1 MSAPWD
7 LVNLLTLLNWNT
19 LPGWLWLLLW
29 GSSLAVVMYWQR
41 RWLQR
46 DQVGFPDVIML
57 ARADTTVVE
66 CNEACQKILGDWRG
80 RRWIDVLLAEEQ
92 EQAQQKIAQLTPQQ
106 STFTRVGRVSDAAGQ
121 VRWFE
126 WINQGIFDR
135 RGRLQ
140 FIRGVGRDITEK
152 KQLEEN
158 LRLREA
164 QLRTLLDA
172 LPLAVWARDPQGV
185 LILQNATDRAWFGD
199 LLGTSLEEV
208 AQQHPHWPEYTPQ
221 VLADL
226 ERQGFSQ
233 LEGKEVIQGQER
245 YTYRLAVK
253 LQDQSKGLGLLGIVL
268 DITEQKR
275 LEQEVWEQEE
285 RFRAFLNNSHDI
297 LCRIDAQGLLH
308 TLNPPAAEKIL
319 GRAPN
324 QGEAVPLDW
333 VHPEDRQNVA
343 NALEQLKARPG
354 ETLSFI
360 YRAQHADG
368 QWVWLES
375 LCTNLLEDPSV
386 QGIVSS
392 TRDIT
397 QQKQVEL
404 ALRESEARFRE
415 IAEAVPVVF
424 FVYSADLSQSL
435 YKSPQSEKIWGY
447 TAEEFRRKPDLWKDR
462 IHPEDLP
469 RVLQAAARATQEA
482 QQITYRLFHRDGRLR
497 WLRTSCRPILNEQ
510 QEVIRIV
517 GITEDITEQK
527 EAELALQESEARL
540 RAILD
545 GIPFSIFLKDLEG
558 RYLHVNKTYL
568 QQRGCKAEELIGKLD
583 SELFASEE
591 ALEFRDQD
599 QKVLQS
605 PHPVSYERTFFRDG
619 KRLTQW
625 VTKFALQ
632 DQQGSPYA
640 VCGIAVDITPLKQAQ
655 DLLLKEAERE
665 RLLGALLRRIRQ
677 DLDLQSILQT
687 TVAEVREVFQV
698 DRVMIYQL
706 QEGVGGFVAAESVAD
721 PWPSHLGRYVWDE
734 YFQRDPRYRKYQ
746 EGFVQAIANVA
757 TANLDPCYREL
768 LESFQA
774 QANLVIP
781 IRQGEA
787 LWGLLVVQHCQS
799 SRPWQEWEI
808 RLLQELSD
816 QLAIA
821 LQQAQLYEQLQA
833 LNQTLEEKVRQ
844 RTSELQRSL
853 QFEALLK
860 RITDRVRDSL
870 DEAEILNTALREL
883 GENLNADGCDIGL
896 YNADLTLST
905 ISYEYCPRS
914 NSSLNISI
922 SIKGGPYDD
931 VHQQLLAG
939 QPCLFCFYCPE
950 KTVEKRQVVMAC
962 PLPDKGQV
970 LGDLWIFRSAER
982 SFDQQEMQLIQ
993 QVANQ
998 CAIGL
1003 RQARLFRAAQEQV
1016 QALERL
1022 NRLKDDFISTVSHE
1036 LRTPLASMKMAL
1048 HMLQVAPAREKQ
1060 AQYLSIAQRECQRE
1074 IELINDL
1081 LDLQRLEAGAYALNL
1096 QTLTWEALLGD
1107 LLLAIGERARTKG
1120 QTFQANVPLE
1130 SSITTDPLLLGRILR
1145 ELLHN
1150 AVKYTPGQGSIR
1162 LEVRVEANRT
1172 RIQVRNSQEIPAEEL
1187 TRIFDRFYRIPSH
1200 DPWKEGGTGL
1210 GLALVKQMVDQLRGS
1225 IEVSSA
1231 AGWTTFTLHLPPLPQ
1246 F

>member
-1 MSAPWD
+1 MSVPWD
-7 LVNLLTLLNWNT
+7 LVNLITFLDWNT
-19 LPGWLWLLLW
+19 LPEWLWLLLW
-29 GSSLAVVMYWQR
+29 GSSLAAVIYWQR
-41 RWLQR
+41 KWLQR
-46 DQVGFPDVIML
+46 AQVGFSDVIML

-66 CNEACQKILGDWRG
+66 CNQACQELLGNWRG
-80 RRWIDVLLAEEQ
+80 RRWIDALPAEEQ
-92 EQAQQKIAQLTPQQ
+92 EEVRQKIAQLTPQQ
-106 STFTRVGRVSDAAGQ
+106 PTFSRVGRVLDAAGQ
-121 VRWFE
+121 VHWFE

-164 QLRTLLDA
+164 QLRTLLNA

-208 AQQHPHWPEYTPQ
+208 AQDHPDWQ
-221 VLADL
+221 KDL
-226 ERQGFSQ
+226 THALRGEVVKCER
-233 LEGKEVIQGQER
+233 KELIQGEER
-245 YTYRLAVK
+245 YIYSVALPLTE
-253 LQDQSKGLGLLGIVL
+253 QPEGLGVLGIVL
-268 DITEQKR
+268 DITELKR
-275 LEQEVWEQEE
+275 LQQDLAEQQE
-285 RFRAFLNNSHDI
+285 RFRAFINNSHDI
-297 LCRIDAQGLLH
+297 LCRIDAQGLLYI
-308 TLNPPAAEKIL
+308 LNRPVVERIL
-319 GRAPN
+319 GHAPN
-324 QGEAVPLDW
+324 QGEVMPLDW
-333 VHPEDRQNVA
+333 FHPEDRQIVA
-343 NALEQLKARPG
+343 DTLEQFKSRPG
-354 ETLSFI
+354 EAISFV

-368 QWVWLES
+368 RWLWLES
-375 LCTNLLEDPSV
+375 RCTNLLHDPVV
-386 QGIVSS
+386 QGIVGS

-397 QQKQVEL
+397 QQKEIEL

-415 IAEAVPVVF
+415 IAETVPVSF
-424 FVYSADLSQSL
+424 FVYSPELSQFL
-435 YKSPQSEKIWGY
+435 YKSPQSERIWGY
-447 TAEEFRRKPDLWKDR
+447 TPEEFRHKPDLWKDR

-469 RVLQAAARATQEA
+469 RVLQVAAQASQEA
-482 QQITYRLFHRDGRLR
+482 QQVTYRIFHRDGRLR

-527 EAELALQESEARL
+527 EAELALQESEAQL

-558 RYLHVNKTYL
+558 RYLHANRFYL
-568 QQRGCKAEELIGKLD
+568 QQRGCELEELIGKLD
-583 SELFASEE
+583 DELFTPEE
-591 ALEFRDQD
+591 ALEFREQD
-599 QKVLQS
+599 QRALQ
-605 PHPVSYERTFFRDG
+605 PPYPISYERIFFRDG
-619 KRLTQW
+619 KQLSQW
-625 VTKFALQ
+625 VTKFALR
-632 DQQGSPYA
+632 DRQGDPYA

-655 DLLLKEAERE
+655 DLLLQEAERE

-677 DLDLQSILQT
+677 VLDLQALLET
-687 TVAEVREVFQV
+687 TVAEVREFLQV
-698 DRVMIYQL
+698 DRVMIYRL
-706 QEGVGGFVAAESVAD
+706 QENRGGIVAAESVLD

-734 YFQRDPRYRKYQ
+734 YFHMDSCYRKYQ
-746 EGFVQAIANVA
+746 EGFVQAVENVA
-757 TANLDPCYREL
+757 TANLNPCYREL

-781 IRQGEA
+781 IRLGEA
-787 LWGLLVVQHCQS
+787 LWGLLVAQHCQS

-808 RLLQELSD
+808 RLLRELTD

-821 LQQAQLYEQLQA
+821 LQQAQLYEQVKA
-833 LNQTLEEKVRQ
+833 LNQTLEERVQQ
-844 RTSELQRSL
+844 RTADLERAL

-883 GENLNADGCDIGL
+883 GENLNVDGCDIGL

-905 ISYEYCPRS
+905 ISYEYCPRCDS
-914 NSSLNISI
+914 ALNAATPMV
-922 SIKGGPYDD
+922 GGLYDD
-931 VHQQLLAG
+931 LYRQLTRG
-939 QPCLFCFYCPE
+939 QPCLFCVISPDPPRPAKDHC
-950 KTVEKRQVVMAC
+950 VVVAC
-962 PLPDKGQV
+962 PLSDKDQV
-970 LGDLWIFRSAER
+970 LGDLWLFRCSGHP
-982 SFDQQEMQLIQ
+982 FDEQELALVQ

-1003 RQARLFRAAQEQV
+1003 RQARLFQAAQEQV

-1036 LRTPLASMKMAL
+1036 LRTPLTSLKMAL
-1048 HMLQVAPAREKQ
+1048 KMLQIASSGEKQ
-1060 AQYLSIAQRECQRE
+1060 AQYLSIAERECQRE

-1081 LDLQRLEAGAYALNL
+1081 LDWQRMKAGAYALNL
-1096 QTLTWEALLGD
+1096 QTLTWETLLGD
-1107 LLLAIGERARTKG
+1107 LLLAIGERAHAKG
-1120 QTFQANVPLE
+1120 QSFQASVPLE

-1150 AVKYTPGQGSIR
+1150 AVKYTPPQGSIR
-1162 LEVRVEANRT
+1162 LQIETENRQSH
-1172 RIQVRNSQEIPAEEL
+1172 IQVSNSQEIPSEEL
-1187 TRIFDRFYRIPSH
+1187 TRIFERFYRIPKS

>member
-1 MSAPWD
+1 MSASWD

-80 RRWIDVLLAEEQ
+80 RRWIDVLPAEEQ
-92 EQAQQKIAQLTPQQ
+92 EQVRQKIAQLTPQQ
-106 STFTRVGRVSDAAGQ
+106 PTFTRVGRVSDASGQ

-126 WINQGIFDR
+126 WIHQGIFDR

-208 AQQHPHWPEYTPQ
+208 AQQHPHWPEYTSQ

-245 YTYRLAVK
+245 YTYRFAVK

-275 LEQEVWEQEE
+275 LQRELTDQQE

-297 LCRIDAQGLLH
+297 LHRVDAQGRLYC
-308 TLNPPAAEKIL
+308 LNPPVAEKIL
-319 GRAPN
+319 GLTP
-324 QGEAVPLDW
+324 QPGEPQPLEL
-333 VHPEDRQNVA
+333 VHPEDREA
-343 NALEQLKARPG
+343 IASAYEQLLSQPG
-354 ETLSFI
+354 QTLCFV
-360 YRAQHADG
+360 YRMQHADG
-368 QWVWLES
+368 HWVWLES
-375 LCTNLLEDPSV
+375 LCTNLLDDPLV

-415 IAEAVPVVF
+415 IAEAVPVTF
-424 FVYSADLSQSL
+424 FLQSADFSRAL
-435 YKSPQSEKIWGY
+435 YKSPRCEQIFGY
-447 TAEEFRRKPDLWKDR
+447 TPEELYRQPDLWKER

-469 RVLQAAARATQEA
+469 RVMETLSLATQGKMSV
-482 QQITYRLFHRDGRLR
+482 TYRIFHPDGRLR
-497 WLRTSCRPILNEQ
+497 WLRTSCYPVLNEQ
-510 QEVIRIV
+510 QEVVHIA

-625 VTKFALQ
+625 VTKFALR

-734 YFQRDPRYRKYQ
+734 YFQRDPCYRKYQ
-746 EGFVQAIANVA
+746 EGFVQAVGDVAIAD
-757 TANLDPCYREL
+757 LDPCYREL

-896 YNADLTLST
+896 YNADLTLSA
-905 ISYEYCPRS
+905 ISYEYCPRLGS
-914 NSSLNISI
+914 ALHTCI
-922 SIKGGPYDD
+922 PFAQYPDLYA
-931 VHQQLLAG
+931 QLLRG
-939 QPCLFCFYCPE
+939 EPCIFCLLPDAP
-950 KTVEKRQVVMAC
+950 RQGSVLVC
-962 PLPDKGQV
+962 PLRDGEQV
-970 LGDLWIFRSAER
+970 LGDLWVFRSSEE
-982 SFDQQEMQLIQ
+982 SFDEQEMNLVA

-1036 LRTPLASMKMAL
+1036 LRTPLTSMKMAL
-1048 HMLQVAPAREKQ
+1048 KMLQMAPTGEKR
-1060 AQYLSIAQRECQRE
+1060 AQYLAIAERECQRE

-1081 LDLQRLEAGAYALNL
+1081 LDLQRLQSGTYALSV
-1096 QTLTWEALLGD
+1096 QTLTWRELLGD
-1107 LLLAIGERARTKG
+1107 LLAIAEEQARAKG
-1120 QTFQANVPLE
+1120 QTFQASVPLE
-1130 SSITTDPLLLGRILR
+1130 STLTTDPLLLGRILR

-1162 LEVRVEANRT
+1162 LRIGTESRRSVVEVS
-1172 RIQVRNSQEIPAEEL
+1172 NSREIPAEEL
-1187 TRIFDRFYRIPSH
+1187 TRIFERFYRIPSH

>member
-1 MSAPWD
+1 MSASWD

-92 EQAQQKIAQLTPQQ
+92 EQAQQKIAHLTPQQ
-106 STFTRVGRVSDAAGQ
+106 PTFTRISRVADAAGQ

-135 RGRLQ
+135 RGRFQ

-199 LLGTSLEEV
+199 LLGTSLEE
-208 AQQHPHWPEYTPQ
+208 AAREYPHWLEYTSQ
-221 VLADL
+221 VLSDV
-226 ERQGFSQ
+226 ERQGFCQ
-233 LEGKEVIQGQER
+233 FEGKEMIQGQER
-245 YTYRLAVK
+245 YTYRFAVK

-568 QQRGCKAEELIGKLD
+568 QQRGCKAEELFGKLD

-625 VTKFALQ
+625 VTKFALR

-746 EGFVQAIANVA
+746 EGFVQAVGDVAIAD
-757 TANLDPCYREL
+757 LDPCYREL

>member
-1 MSAPWD
+1 MSVSWN
-7 LVNLLTLLNWNT
+7 LVNLNTLLDRNT

-29 GSSLAVVMYWQR
+29 GSSLAVVMYWQK

-66 CNEACQKILGDWRG
+66 CNEACQKLLSNWRG
-80 RRWIDVLLAEEQ
+80 KRWIDVLPAEEQ
-92 EQAQQKIAQLTPQQ
+92 EQVRQKIAQLTPQQ
-106 STFTRVGRVSDAAGQ
+106 PTFTRVGRVSDASGQ
-121 VRWFE
+121 TRWFE

-199 LLGTSLEEV
+199 LLGTSLEE
-208 AQQHPHWPEYTPQ
+208 AAREYPHWLEYTSQ
-221 VLADL
+221 VLSDV
-226 ERQGFSQ
+226 ERQGFCQ
-233 LEGKEVIQGQER
+233 FEGKEMIQGQER

-275 LEQEVWEQEE
+275 LQRELTDQQE

-435 YKSPQSEKIWGY
+435 YKSPQSEKIWSY

-482 QQITYRLFHRDGRLR
+482 QQITYRIFHRDGRLR
-497 WLRTSCRPILNEQ
+497 WLRTSCYPVLNEQ
-510 QEVIRIV
+510 QEVVHIA

-599 QKVLQS
+599 QKALQS

-625 VTKFALQ
+625 VTKLALR

-883 GENLNADGCDIGL
+883 GENLNADGCYIGL
-896 YNADLTLST
+896 YNADLTLSA
-905 ISYEYCPRS
+905 ISYEYCPRLGS
-914 NSSLNISI
+914 ALHTCI
-922 SIKGGPYDD
+922 PFTQYPDLYA
-931 VHQQLLAG
+931 QLLRG
-939 QPCLFCFYCPE
+939 EPYIFCLLPDAP
-950 KTVEKRQVVMAC
+950 RQGSVLVC
-962 PLPDKGQV
+962 PLRDGEQV

-1036 LRTPLASMKMAL
+1036 LRTPLTSLKMAL

-1081 LDLQRLEAGAYALNL
+1081 LDLQRLTAGAYALNL

-1187 TRIFDRFYRIPSH
+1187 TRIFERFYRIPSH

-1225 IEVSSA
+1225 IEVNSS

>member
-1 MSAPWD
+1 MSVSWN
-7 LVNLLTLLNWNT
+7 LVNLNTLLDRNT

-29 GSSLAVVMYWQR
+29 GSSLAVVMYWQK

-92 EQAQQKIAQLTPQQ
+92 EQAQQKIAHLTPQQ
-106 STFTRVGRVSDAAGQ
+106 PTFTRISRVADAAGQ

-126 WINQGIFDR
+126 WINQGIFDW

-208 AQQHPHWPEYTPQ
+208 AREYPHWLEYTSQ

-226 ERQGFSQ
+226 ERQGFCQ
-233 LEGKEVIQGQER
+233 FEGKEMIQGQER
-245 YTYRLAVK
+245 YTYRFAVK
-253 LQDQSKGLGLLGIVL
+253 LQEQSKGLGLLGIVL

-275 LEQEVWEQEE
+275 LQRELTDQQE
-285 RFRAFLNNSHDI
+285 RFRAFINNSHDI
-297 LCRIDAQGLLH
+297 LHRVDAQGRLYC
-308 TLNPPAAEKIL
+308 LNPPVAEKIL
-319 GRAPN
+319 GLTP
-324 QGEAVPLDW
+324 QPGEPQPLEL
-333 VHPEDRQNVA
+333 VHPEDREA
-343 NALEQLKARPG
+343 IASAYEQLLSQPG
-354 ETLSFI
+354 QTLCFV
-360 YRAQHADG
+360 YRMQHADG
-368 QWVWLES
+368 HWVWLES
-375 LCTNLLEDPSV
+375 LCTNLLDDPLV
-386 QGIVSS
+386 QGMVAS

-447 TAEEFRRKPDLWKDR
+447 TAEEFRRKPDLWKDT

-545 GIPFSIFLKDLEG
+545 GIPFPIFLKDLEG
-558 RYLHVNKTYL
+558 RYLQVNTAYLGCNQEEILGKTD
-568 QQRGCKAEELIGKLD
+568 A
-583 SELFASEE
+583 ELFPPED
-591 ALEFRDQD
+591 ALKFREQD
-599 QKVLQS
+599 QRAIQS
-605 PHPVSYERTFFRDG
+605 PDPISCESVVSRNGREISR
-619 KRLTQW
+619 W
-625 VTKFALQ
+625 VTKFALR
-632 DQQGSPYA
+632 DQQGDPYA
-640 VCGIAVDITPLKQAQ
+640 VCGVVVDITPLKEAQ
-655 DLLLKEAERE
+655 EVLRQEAERE

-677 DLDLQSILQT
+677 ALDLQTLLET
-687 TVAEVREVFQV
+687 TVAEVREFLQV

-721 PWPSHLGRYVWDE
+721 PWPSHLGRRVWDACLR
-734 YFQRDPRYRKYQ
+734 QDPCYRKYQ

-781 IRQGEA
+781 IRRGED
-787 LWGLLVVQHCQS
+787 LWDLLVAQHCQS

-905 ISYEYCPRS
+905 ISYEYCPRLGS
-914 NSSLNISI
+914 ALHTCI
-922 SIKGGPYDD
+922 PFAQYPDLYA
-931 VHQQLLAG
+931 QLLRG
-939 QPCLFCFYCPE
+939 EPCIFCLLPDAP
-950 KTVEKRQVVMAC
+950 RQGSVLVC
-962 PLPDKGQV
+962 PLRDGEQV
-970 LGDLWIFRSAER
+970 LGDLWVFRSSEE
-982 SFDQQEMQLIQ
+982 SFDEQEMNLVA

-1036 LRTPLASMKMAL
+1036 LRTPLTSLKMAL
-1048 HMLQVAPAREKQ
+1048 HMLQVAPEREKQ

-1081 LDLQRLEAGAYALNL
+1081 LDLQRLKAGAYALNL

-1225 IEVSSA
+1225 IEVNSS
-1231 AGWTTFTLHLPPLPQ
+1231 AGWTTFTLHLPQLPQ

>member
-1 MSAPWD
+1 MSASWD

-29 GSSLAVVMYWQR
+29 GSSLAVVMYWQK

-80 RRWIDVLLAEEQ
+80 RRWIDVLPAEEQ
-92 EQAQQKIAQLTPQQ
+92 EQVRQKIAQLTPQQ
-106 STFTRVGRVSDAAGQ
+106 PTFTRVGRVSDASGQ
-121 VRWFE
+121 TRWFE
-126 WINQGIFDR
+126 WINQGIFDWQ
-135 RGRLQ
+135 GRLQ

-415 IAEAVPVVF
+415 IAEAVPVAF

-469 RVLQAAARATQEA
+469 RVLQVAARATQEA

-568 QQRGCKAEELIGKLD
+568 QQRGCKAEELLGKLD

-625 VTKFALQ
+625 VTKFALR

-721 PWPSHLGRYVWDE
+721 PWPSHLGRWVWDACLR
-734 YFQRDPRYRKYQ
+734 QDPCYRKYQ

-781 IRQGEA
+781 IRRGED
-787 LWGLLVVQHCQS
+787 LWGLLVAQHCQS
-799 SRPWQEWEI
+799 SRPWQGWEI

-883 GENLNADGCDIGL
+883 GDNLNADGCDIGL

-905 ISYEYCPRS
+905 ISYEYCPRLGS
-914 NSSLNISI
+914 ALHTCI
-922 SIKGGPYDD
+922 PFAQCPDLYA
-931 VHQQLLAG
+931 QLLRG
-939 QPCLFCFYCPE
+939 EPCIFCLLPDAP
-950 KTVEKRQVVMAC
+950 RQGSVLVC
-962 PLPDKGQV
+962 PLRDGEQV
-970 LGDLWIFRSAER
+970 LGDLWVFRSSEE
-982 SFDQQEMQLIQ
+982 SFDEQEMNLVA

-1036 LRTPLASMKMAL
+1036 LRTPLTSMKMAL
-1048 HMLQVAPAREKQ
+1048 KMLQMDPTGEKR
-1060 AQYLSIAQRECQRE
+1060 AQYLAIAERECQRE

-1081 LDLQRLEAGAYALNL
+1081 LDLQRLKAGAYALNL

-1150 AVKYTPGQGSIR
+1150 AVKYTPVQGSIC

-1187 TRIFDRFYRIPSH
+1187 TRIFERFYRIPSH

-1225 IEVSSA
+1225 IEVNSS
-1231 AGWTTFTLHLPPLPQ
+1231 AGWTTFTLHLLELPQ

>member
-1 MSAPWD
+1 MSVSWN
-7 LVNLLTLLNWNT
+7 LVNLNTLLDRNT

-29 GSSLAVVMYWQR
+29 GSSLAVVMYWQK

-66 CNEACQKILGDWRG
+66 CNEACQKLLSNWRG
-80 RRWIDVLLAEEQ
+80 KRWIDVLPAEEQ
-92 EQAQQKIAQLTPQQ
+92 EQVRQKIAQLTPQQ
-106 STFTRVGRVSDAAGQ
+106 PTFTRVGRVSDASGQ
-121 VRWFE
+121 TRWFE

-199 LLGTSLEEV
+199 LLGTSLEEA
-208 AQQHPHWPEYTPQ
+208 AQQHPHWLEYTSQ

-275 LEQEVWEQEE
+275 LQRELTDQQE
-285 RFRAFLNNSHDI
+285 RFRAFINNSHDI
-297 LCRIDAQGLLH
+297 LHRVDAQGRLYC
-308 TLNPPAAEKIL
+308 LNPPVAEKIL
-319 GRAPN
+319 GLTP
-324 QGEAVPLDW
+324 QPGEPQPLEL
-333 VHPEDRQNVA
+333 VHPEDREA
-343 NALEQLKARPG
+343 IASACEQLLSQPG
-354 ETLSFI
+354 QTLCFV
-360 YRAQHADG
+360 YRMQHADG
-368 QWVWLES
+368 HWVWLES
-375 LCTNLLEDPSV
+375 LCTNLLEDPLV
-386 QGIVSS
+386 QGMVAS

-415 IAEAVPVVF
+415 IAEAVPVTF
-424 FVYSADLSQSL
+424 FVQSADFSRAL
-435 YKSPQSEKIWGY
+435 YKSPRCEQIFGY
-447 TAEEFRRKPDLWKDR
+447 TPEELYRQPDLWKER

-469 RVLQAAARATQEA
+469 RVMETLSLATQGKMSV
-482 QQITYRLFHRDGRLR
+482 TYRIFHPDGRLR
-497 WLRTSCRPILNEQ
+497 WLRTSCYPVLNEQ
-510 QEVIRIV
+510 QEVVHIA

-599 QKVLQS
+599 QKALQS

-625 VTKFALQ
+625 VTKLALR

-905 ISYEYCPRS
+905 ISYEYCPRLGS
-914 NSSLNISI
+914 ALHTCI
-922 SIKGGPYDD
+922 PFAQYPDLYA
-931 VHQQLLAG
+931 QLLRG
-939 QPCLFCFYCPE
+939 EPCIFCLLPDAP
-950 KTVEKRQVVMAC
+950 RQGSVLVC
-962 PLPDKGQV
+962 PLRDGEQV
-970 LGDLWIFRSAER
+970 LGDLWVFRSSEE
-982 SFDQQEMQLIQ
+982 SFDEQEMNLVA

-1036 LRTPLASMKMAL
+1036 LRTPLTSLKMAL

-1081 LDLQRLEAGAYALNL
+1081 LDLQQLQSGTYALSV
-1096 QTLTWEALLGD
+1096 QTLTWRELLGD
-1107 LLLAIGERARTKG
+1107 LLAIAEEQARAKG
-1120 QTFQANVPLE
+1120 QTFQASVPLE
-1130 SSITTDPLLLGRILR
+1130 STLTTDPLLLGRILR

-1187 TRIFDRFYRIPSH
+1187 TRIFERFYRIPSH

-1210 GLALVKQMVDQLRGS
+1210 GLALAKQMVDQLRGS

>member
-1 MSAPWD
+1 MSASWD

-29 GSSLAVVMYWQR
+29 GSSLAVVMYWQK

-66 CNEACQKILGDWRG
+66 CNEACQKLLGNWRG
-80 RRWIDVLLAEEQ
+80 RRWIDVLPAEEQ
-92 EQAQQKIAQLTPQQ
+92 EQVRQKIAQLTPQQ
-106 STFTRVGRVSDAAGQ
+106 PTFTRVGRVSDASGQ

-208 AQQHPHWPEYTPQ
+208 DQDHSDWQKDFTS
-221 VLADL
+221 VLQGEVTKC
-226 ERQGFSQ
+226 ERKEIIHGEERHIYSVVVPLREQS
-233 LEGKEVIQGQER
+233 EGRGV
-245 YTYRLAVK
+245 
-253 LQDQSKGLGLLGIVL
+253 LGVSL
-268 DITEQKR
+268 DIAELKR
-275 LEQEVWEQEE
+275 LQQKLAEQQE
-285 RFRAFLNNSHDI
+285 RFRAFINNSHDV
-297 LCRIDAQGLLH
+297 LCRIDAQGLLYI
-308 TLNPPAAEKIL
+308 LNPPVVEKIL
-319 GRAPN
+319 GRVPN
-324 QGEAVPLDW
+324 SGEALPLDW
-333 VHPEDRQNVA
+333 VHPEDRQVVA
-343 NALEQLKARPG
+343 DALEQLKARPG
-354 ETLSFI
+354 ETLSFV

-368 QWVWLES
+368 YWVWLES
-375 LCTNLLEDPSV
+375 RCTNLLQDPLV

-447 TAEEFRRKPDLWKDR
+447 TAEEFHRKPDLWKDR

-482 QQITYRLFHRDGRLR
+482 QQITYRIFHRDGRLR

-568 QQRGCKAEELIGKLD
+568 QQRGCKAEELFGKLD

-625 VTKFALQ
+625 VTKFALR

-734 YFQRDPRYRKYQ
+734 YFQRDPFYRKYQ
-746 EGFVQAIANVA
+746 EGFVQAVGDVAIAD
-757 TANLDPCYREL
+757 LDPCYREL

-896 YNADLTLST
+896 YNADLTLSS
-905 ISYEYCPRS
+905 ISYEYCPRLGS
-914 NSSLNISI
+914 ALHTCI
-922 SIKGGPYDD
+922 PFAQYPDLYA
-931 VHQQLLAG
+931 QLLRG
-939 QPCLFCFYCPE
+939 EPCIFCLLPDAP
-950 KTVEKRQVVMAC
+950 RQGSVLAC
-962 PLPDKGQV
+962 PLRDGEQV
-970 LGDLWIFRSAER
+970 LGDLWVFRSSEE
-982 SFDQQEMQLIQ
+982 SFDEQEMNLVA

-1060 AQYLSIAQRECQRE
+1060 VQYLSIAQRECQRE

-1187 TRIFDRFYRIPSH
+1187 TRIFERFYRIPSN

>member
-1 MSAPWD
+1 MSVSWN
-7 LVNLLTLLNWNT
+7 LVNLNTLLDRNT

-92 EQAQQKIAQLTPQQ
+92 EQAQQKIAHLTPQQ
-106 STFTRVGRVSDAAGQ
+106 PTFTRISRVADAAGQ

-208 AQQHPHWPEYTPQ
+208 AQQHPHWPEYTSQ

-245 YTYRLAVK
+245 YIYRFAVK

-275 LEQEVWEQEE
+275 LQRELTDQQE
-285 RFRAFLNNSHDI
+285 RFRAFINNSHDI
-297 LCRIDAQGLLH
+297 LHRVDAQGRLYC
-308 TLNPPAAEKIL
+308 LNPPVAEKIL
-319 GRAPN
+319 GLTP
-324 QGEAVPLDW
+324 QPGEPQPLEL
-333 VHPEDRQNVA
+333 VHPEDREA
-343 NALEQLKARPG
+343 IASACEQLLSQPG
-354 ETLSFI
+354 QTLCFV
-360 YRAQHADG
+360 YRMQHADG
-368 QWVWLES
+368 HWVWLES
-375 LCTNLLEDPSV
+375 LCTNLLDDPLV

-469 RVLQAAARATQEA
+469 RVLQVAARATQEA
-482 QQITYRLFHRDGRLR
+482 QQITYRIFHRDGRLR

-545 GIPFSIFLKDLEG
+545 GIPFPIFLKDLEG
-558 RYLHVNKTYL
+558 RYLQVNTAYL
-568 QQRGCKAEELIGKLD
+568 QQGCNQEEILGKTD
-583 SELFASEE
+583 AELFPPED
-591 ALEFRDQD
+591 ALKFREQD
-599 QKVLQS
+599 QRAIQS
-605 PHPVSYERTFFRDG
+605 PDPISCESVVSRNGREISR
-619 KRLTQW
+619 W
-625 VTKFALQ
+625 VTKFALR
-632 DQQGSPYA
+632 DQQGDPYA
-640 VCGIAVDITPLKQAQ
+640 VCGVVVDITPLKEAQ
-655 DLLLKEAERE
+655 EVLRQEAERE

-677 DLDLQSILQT
+677 ALDLQTLLET
-687 TVAEVREVFQV
+687 TVAEVREFLQV
-698 DRVMIYQL
+698 DRVMIYRL
-706 QEGVGGFVAAESVAD
+706 QGNGGGIVAAESVAD

-734 YFQRDPRYRKYQ
+734 YFQRDPCYRKYQ
-746 EGFVQAIANVA
+746 EGFVQAVGDVAIAD
-757 TANLDPCYREL
+757 LDPCYREL

-905 ISYEYCPRS
+905 ISYEYCPRLGS
-914 NSSLNISI
+914 ALHTCI
-922 SIKGGPYDD
+922 PFAQYPDLYA
-931 VHQQLLAG
+931 QLLRG
-939 QPCLFCFYCPE
+939 EPCIFCLLPDAP
-950 KTVEKRQVVMAC
+950 RQGSVLVC
-962 PLPDKGQV
+962 PLRDGEQV
-970 LGDLWIFRSAER
+970 LGDLWVFRSSEE
-982 SFDQQEMQLIQ
+982 SFDEQEMNLVA

-1036 LRTPLASMKMAL
+1036 LRTPLTSLKMAL

-1081 LDLQRLEAGAYALNL
+1081 LDLQRLKAGAYALNL

-1187 TRIFDRFYRIPSH
+1187 TRIFERFYRIPSH

-1225 IEVSSA
+1225 IEVNSS
-1231 AGWTTFTLHLPPLPQ
+1231 AGWTTFTLHLPELPQ

>member
-1 MSAPWD
+1 MSVPRD
-7 LVNLLTLLNWNT
+7 LVNLITLLSQNT
-19 LPGWLWLLLW
+19 LPTWLWLVLW
-29 GSSLAVVMYWQR
+29 GSSLAVLIYWQR
-41 RWLQR
+41 RRLQ
-46 DQVGFPDVIML
+46 QAQPGFADIVIL

-66 CNEACQKILGDWRG
+66 CNETCRKVLGDWRG
-80 RRWIDVLLAEEQ
+80 RRWLEALPVEEQ
-92 EQAQQKIAQLTPQQ
+92 EEVRQKIAQLTPQHPFFSQ
-106 STFTRVGRVSDAAGQ
+106 VSRLIDGRGE
-121 VRWFE
+121 VRWLE
-126 WINQGIFDR
+126 WVNQGIFDW

-140 FIRGVGRDITEK
+140 FIRGLGRDITEK

-199 LLGTSLEEV
+199 LLGTSLEEA
-208 AQQHPHWPEYTPQ
+208 AQQHPHWPEYTSQ

-354 ETLSFI
+354 ETLSFV

-368 QWVWLES
+368 HWVWLES
-375 LCTNLLEDPSV
+375 RCTNLLQDPLV
-386 QGIVSS
+386 QGIVCSS
-392 TRDIT
+392 RDIT

-447 TAEEFRRKPDLWKDR
+447 PAEEFRRKPDLWKDR

-469 RVLQAAARATQEA
+469 RVLQAAARATQET
-482 QQITYRLFHRDGRLR
+482 QQITYRIFHRDGRLR

-558 RYLHVNKTYL
+558 RYLHANRFYL
-568 QQRGCKAEELIGKLD
+568 QQRGFELGELIGKLD
-583 SELFASEE
+583 DELFTPEE
-591 ALEFRDQD
+591 AREFREQD
-599 QKVLQS
+599 QRALQS
-605 PHPVSYERTFFRDG
+605 PDPVSYERTFSRNG
-619 KRLTQW
+619 KQLSQW
-625 VTKFALQ
+625 VTKFALR
-632 DQQGSPYA
+632 DCQGDPYA
-640 VCGIAVDITPLKQAQ
+640 VCGVVVDITPLKQAQ
-655 DLLLKEAERE
+655 DLLMQEAERE

-677 DLDLQSILQT
+677 ALDLPVILQT
-687 TVAEVREVFQV
+687 TTAEVREFLQV
-698 DRVMIYQL
+698 DRVTIYQL
-706 QEGVGGFVAAESVAD
+706 QEGVGGFVAAESVVD

-734 YFQRDPRYRKYQ
+734 CFHRDPCHRKYQ
-746 EGFVQAIANVA
+746 QGFVQAIENVA
-757 TANLDPCYREL
+757 TASLDPCYRQL

-781 IRQGEA
+781 IRRGED
-787 LWGLLVVQHCQS
+787 LWGLLVAQHCQS

-808 RLLQELSD
+808 ELLQKLTD

-821 LQQAQLYEQLQA
+821 LQQAQLYEQVKA

-844 RTSELQRSL
+844 RTAELERAL
-853 QFEALLK
+853 QFEALL
-860 RITDRVRDSL
+860 RSITNRVRDSL
-870 DEAEILNTALREL
+870 DEAEILSAAVREL
-883 GENLNADGCDIGL
+883 GESLDADGCNISL
-896 YNADLTLST
+896 YNADFTLAT
-905 ISYEYCPRS
+905 IRYEYCPRS
-914 NSSLNISI
+914 KSYLNLSVPLQR
-922 SIKGGPYDD
+922 GPYGD
-931 VHQQLLAG
+931 VHRQLLRG
-939 QPCLFCFYCPE
+939 QSCLFCFSGKALE
-950 KTVEKRQVVMAC
+950 NRQVVMAC
-962 PLPDKGQV
+962 PLLDKGQV
-970 LGDLWIFRSAER
+970 LGDLWIFRSAR
-982 SFDQQEMQLIQ
+982 RPFDDPEIRLIQ

-1003 RQARLFRAAQEQV
+1003 RQARLFQAAQEQV

-1022 NRLKDDFISTVSHE
+1022 NQLKDDFISTVSHE
-1036 LRTPLASMKMAL
+1036 LRTPLTSLRMAL
-1048 HMLQVAPAREKQ
+1048 KMLQIAPSEEKR
-1060 AQYLSIAQRECQRE
+1060 AQYLAVAERECQRE

-1081 LDLQRLEAGAYALNL
+1081 LDLQRLQAGAYALNI
-1096 QTLTWEALLGD
+1096 QALTWRELLED
-1107 LLLAIGERARTKG
+1107 LLTVTQERARAKG
-1120 QTFQANVPLE
+1120 QTFQASVPLE
-1130 SSITTDPLLLGRILR
+1130 SSLTTDPLLLGRILR

-1150 AVKYTPGQGSIR
+1150 AVKYTPPQGSIR
-1162 LEVRVEANRT
+1162 LQIETENCRS
-1172 RIQVRNSQEIPAEEL
+1172 RIQVSNSQEIPAEEL
-1187 TRIFDRFYRIPSH
+1187 TRIFERFYRIPSN

-1231 AGWTTFTLHLPPLPQ
+1231 AGWTTFTLHLPHLPPL
-1246 F
+1246 

>member
-1 MSAPWD
+1 MSASWD

-29 GSSLAVVMYWQR
+29 GSSLAVVMYWQK

-80 RRWIDVLLAEEQ
+80 RRWIDVLPAEEQ

-106 STFTRVGRVSDAAGQ
+106 PTFTRVGRVSDASGQ
-121 VRWFE
+121 TRWFE

-199 LLGTSLEEV
+199 LLGTSLEE
-208 AQQHPHWPEYTPQ
+208 AAREYPHWLEYTSQ

-226 ERQGFSQ
+226 ERQGFCQ
-233 LEGKEVIQGQER
+233 FEGKEMIQGQER
-245 YTYRLAVK
+245 YTYRFAVK

-275 LEQEVWEQEE
+275 LQRELTDQQE

-297 LCRIDAQGLLH
+297 LHRVDAQGRLYC
-308 TLNPPAAEKIL
+308 LNPPVAEKIL
-319 GRAPN
+319 GLTP
-324 QGEAVPLDW
+324 QPGEPQPLEL
-333 VHPEDRQNVA
+333 VHPEDREA
-343 NALEQLKARPG
+343 IASACEQLLSQPG
-354 ETLSFI
+354 QTLCFV
-360 YRAQHADG
+360 YRMQHADG
-368 QWVWLES
+368 HWVWLES
-375 LCTNLLEDPSV
+375 LCTNLLDDPLV
-386 QGIVSS
+386 QGMVAS

-415 IAEAVPVVF
+415 IAEAVPVTF
-424 FVYSADLSQSL
+424 FLQSADFSRAL
-435 YKSPQSEKIWGY
+435 YKSPRCEQIFGY
-447 TAEEFRRKPDLWKDR
+447 TPEELYRQPDLWKER

-469 RVLQAAARATQEA
+469 RVMETLSLATQGKMSV
-482 QQITYRLFHRDGRLR
+482 TYRIFHPDGRLR
-497 WLRTSCRPILNEQ
+497 WLRTSCYPVLNEQ
-510 QEVIRIV
+510 QEVVHIA

-545 GIPFSIFLKDLEG
+545 GIPFPIFLKDLEG
-558 RYLHVNKTYL
+558 RYLQVNTAYL
-568 QQRGCKAEELIGKLD
+568 QQGCNQEEILGKTD
-583 SELFASEE
+583 AELFPPED
-591 ALEFRDQD
+591 ALKFREQD
-599 QKVLQS
+599 QRAIQS
-605 PHPVSYERTFFRDG
+605 PDPISCESVVSRNGREISR
-619 KRLTQW
+619 W
-625 VTKFALQ
+625 VTKFALR
-632 DQQGSPYA
+632 DQQGDPYA
-640 VCGIAVDITPLKQAQ
+640 VCGVVVDITPLKEAQ
-655 DLLLKEAERE
+655 EVLRQEAERE

-677 DLDLQSILQT
+677 ALDLQTLLET
-687 TVAEVREVFQV
+687 TVAEVREFLQV
-698 DRVMIYQL
+698 DRVMIYRL
-706 QEGVGGFVAAESVAD
+706 QGNGGGIVAAESVAD

-734 YFQRDPRYRKYQ
+734 YFQRDPCYRKYQ
-746 EGFVQAIANVA
+746 EGFVQAVGDVAIAD
-757 TANLDPCYREL
+757 LDPCYREL

-870 DEAEILNTALREL
+870 DEAEILNAAMQEL
-883 GENLNADGCDIGL
+883 GESLDANGCHIGL
-896 YNADLTLST
+896 YNQALTLST
-905 ISYEYCPRS
+905 ISYEYCPRLGS
-914 NSSLNISI
+914 ALHTCI
-922 SIKGGPYDD
+922 PFAQYPDLYA
-931 VHQQLLAG
+931 QLLRG
-939 QPCLFCFYCPE
+939 EPCIFCLLPDDP
-950 KTVEKRQVVMAC
+950 RQGSVLVC
-962 PLPDKGQV
+962 PLRDGEQV
-970 LGDLWIFRSAER
+970 LGDLWVFRSSEE
-982 SFDQQEMQLIQ
+982 SFDEQEMNLVA

-1036 LRTPLASMKMAL
+1036 LRTPLTSLKMAL
-1048 HMLQVAPAREKQ
+1048 HMLQVASAREKQ

-1081 LDLQRLEAGAYALNL
+1081 LDLQRLKAGAYALNL

-1225 IEVSSA
+1225 IEVNSS
-1231 AGWTTFTLHLPPLPQ
+1231 AGWTTFTLHLPELPQ

>member
-1 MSAPWD
+1 MSASWD
-7 LVNLLTLLNWNT
+7 LVNLLTLLNRNT

-29 GSSLAVVMYWQR
+29 GSSLAVVMYWQK

-92 EQAQQKIAQLTPQQ
+92 EQAQQKIAHLTPQQ
-106 STFTRVGRVSDAAGQ
+106 PTFTRISRVADAAGQ

-199 LLGTSLEEV
+199 LLGTSLEE
-208 AQQHPHWPEYTPQ
+208 AAREYPHWLEYTSQ

-226 ERQGFSQ
+226 ERQGFCQ
-233 LEGKEVIQGQER
+233 FEGKEMIQGQER
-245 YTYRLAVK
+245 YTYRFAVK

-275 LEQEVWEQEE
+275 LQRELTDQQE
-285 RFRAFLNNSHDI
+285 RFRAFINNSHDI
-297 LCRIDAQGLLH
+297 LHRVDAQGRLYC
-308 TLNPPAAEKIL
+308 LNPPVAEKIL
-319 GRAPN
+319 GLTP
-324 QGEAVPLDW
+324 QPGEPQPLEL
-333 VHPEDRQNVA
+333 VHPEDREA
-343 NALEQLKARPG
+343 IASACEQLLSQPG
-354 ETLSFI
+354 QTLCFV
-360 YRAQHADG
+360 YRMQHADG
-368 QWVWLES
+368 HWVWLES
-375 LCTNLLEDPSV
+375 LCTNLLDDPLV
-386 QGIVSS
+386 QGMVAS

-415 IAEAVPVVF
+415 IAEAVPVTF
-424 FVYSADLSQSL
+424 FLQSADFSRAL
-435 YKSPQSEKIWGY
+435 YKSPRCEQIFGY
-447 TAEEFRRKPDLWKDR
+447 TPEELYRQPDLWKER

-469 RVLQAAARATQEA
+469 RVMETLSLATQGKMSV
-482 QQITYRLFHRDGRLR
+482 TYRIFHPDGRLR
-497 WLRTSCRPILNEQ
+497 WLRTSCYPVLNEQ
-510 QEVIRIV
+510 QEVVHIA

-625 VTKFALQ
+625 VTKLALR

-734 YFQRDPRYRKYQ
+734 YFQRDPCYRKYQ

-781 IRQGEA
+781 IRRGED
-787 LWGLLVVQHCQS
+787 LWGLLVAQHCQS

-883 GENLNADGCDIGL
+883 GENLNADGCDIAL
-896 YNADLTLST
+896 YNADLTLSA
-905 ISYEYCPRS
+905 ISYEYCPRLGS
-914 NSSLNISI
+914 ALHTCI
-922 SIKGGPYDD
+922 PFAQYPDLYA
-931 VHQQLLAG
+931 QLLRG
-939 QPCLFCFYCPE
+939 EPCIFCLLPDAP
-950 KTVEKRQVVMAC
+950 RQGSVLVC
-962 PLPDKGQV
+962 PLRDGEQV

-1036 LRTPLASMKMAL
+1036 LRTPLTSMKMAL
-1048 HMLQVAPAREKQ
+1048 KMLQMAPTGEKR
-1060 AQYLSIAQRECQRE
+1060 AQYLAIAERECQRE

-1081 LDLQRLEAGAYALNL
+1081 LDLQRLKAGAYALNL

-1225 IEVSSA
+1225 IEVNSS

>member
-1 MSAPWD
+1 MSASWD

-29 GSSLAVVMYWQR
+29 GSSLAVVMYWQK

-66 CNEACQKILGDWRG
+66 CNEACQKLLGNWRG
-80 RRWIDVLLAEEQ
+80 KRWIDVLPAEEQ
-92 EQAQQKIAQLTPQQ
+92 EQVQQKIAHLTPQQ
-106 STFTRVGRVSDAAGQ
+106 PTFTRVGRVSDASGQ
-121 VRWFE
+121 TRWFE

-208 AQQHPHWPEYTPQ
+208 AQQHPHWPEYTSQ

-233 LEGKEVIQGQER
+233 FEGKEMIQGQER
-245 YTYRLAVK
+245 YTYRFAVK

-275 LEQEVWEQEE
+275 LQRELTDQQE
-285 RFRAFLNNSHDI
+285 RFRAFINNSHDI
-297 LCRIDAQGLLH
+297 LHRVDAQGRLYC
-308 TLNPPAAEKIL
+308 LNPPVAEKIL
-319 GRAPN
+319 GLTP
-324 QGEAVPLDW
+324 QPGEPQPLEL
-333 VHPEDRQNVA
+333 VHPEDREA
-343 NALEQLKARPG
+343 IASACEQLLSQPG
-354 ETLSFI
+354 QTLCFV
-360 YRAQHADG
+360 YRMQHADG
-368 QWVWLES
+368 HWVWLES
-375 LCTNLLEDPSV
+375 LCTNLLDDPLV

-415 IAEAVPVVF
+415 IAEAVPVTF
-424 FVYSADLSQSL
+424 FVQSADFSRAL
-435 YKSPQSEKIWGY
+435 YKSPRCEQIFGY
-447 TAEEFRRKPDLWKDR
+447 TPEELYRQPDLWKER

-469 RVLQAAARATQEA
+469 RVMETLSLATQGKMSV
-482 QQITYRLFHRDGRLR
+482 TYRIFHPDGRLR
-497 WLRTSCRPILNEQ
+497 WLRTSCYPVLNEQ
-510 QEVIRIV
+510 QEVVHIA

-625 VTKFALQ
+625 VTKLALR
-632 DQQGSPYA
+632 DQQGDPYA
-640 VCGIAVDITPLKQAQ
+640 VCGVVVDITPLKEAQ
-655 DLLLKEAERE
+655 EVLRQEAERE

-677 DLDLQSILQT
+677 ALDLQTLLET
-687 TVAEVREVFQV
+687 TVAEVREFLQV

-721 PWPSHLGRYVWDE
+721 PWPSHLGRRVWDACLR
-734 YFQRDPRYRKYQ
+734 QDPCYRKYQ

-781 IRQGEA
+781 IRRGED
-787 LWGLLVVQHCQS
+787 LWGLLVAQHCQS

-1036 LRTPLASMKMAL
+1036 LRTPLTSMKMAL
-1048 HMLQVAPAREKQ
+1048 KMLQMAPTGEKR
-1060 AQYLSIAQRECQRE
+1060 AQYLAIAERECQRE

-1081 LDLQRLEAGAYALNL
+1081 LDLQRLQSGTYALSV
-1096 QTLTWEALLGD
+1096 QTLTWRELLGD
-1107 LLLAIGERARTKG
+1107 LLAIAEEQARAKG
-1120 QTFQANVPLE
+1120 QTFQASVPLE
-1130 SSITTDPLLLGRILR
+1130 STLTTDPLLLGRILR

-1150 AVKYTPGQGSIR
+1150 AVKYTPVQGSIR
-1162 LEVRVEANRT
+1162 LRIGTESRRSVVEVS
-1172 RIQVRNSQEIPAEEL
+1172 NSREIPAEEL
-1187 TRIFDRFYRIPSH
+1187 TRIFERFYRIPSH

-1225 IEVSSA
+1225 IEVNSS
-1231 AGWTTFTLHLPPLPQ
+1231 AGWTTFTLHLPELPQ

>member
-1 MSAPWD
+1 MSAPWE

-29 GSSLAVVMYWQR
+29 GSSLAVVMYWQK

-80 RRWIDVLLAEEQ
+80 RRWIDVLPAEEQ
-92 EQAQQKIAQLTPQQ
+92 EQVRQKIAQLTPQQ
-106 STFTRVGRVSDAAGQ
+106 PTFTRVGRVSDASGQ
-121 VRWFE
+121 TRWFE

-208 AQQHPHWPEYTPQ
+208 AQQHPHWPEYTSQ

-245 YTYRLAVK
+245 YTYRFAVK

-275 LEQEVWEQEE
+275 LQRELTDQQE
-285 RFRAFLNNSHDI
+285 RFRAFINNSHDI
-297 LCRIDAQGLLH
+297 LHRVDAQGRLYC
-308 TLNPPAAEKIL
+308 LNPPVAEKIL
-319 GRAPN
+319 GLTP
-324 QGEAVPLDW
+324 QPGEPQPLEL
-333 VHPEDRQNVA
+333 VHPEDREA
-343 NALEQLKARPG
+343 IASACEQLLSQPG
-354 ETLSFI
+354 QTLCFV
-360 YRAQHADG
+360 YRMQHADG
-368 QWVWLES
+368 HWVWLES
-375 LCTNLLEDPSV
+375 LCTNLLDDPLV

-415 IAEAVPVVF
+415 IAEAVPVTF
-424 FVYSADLSQSL
+424 FVQSADFSRAL
-435 YKSPQSEKIWGY
+435 YKSPRCEQIFGY
-447 TAEEFRRKPDLWKDR
+447 TPEELYRQPDLWKER

-469 RVLQAAARATQEA
+469 RVMETLSLATQGKMSV
-482 QQITYRLFHRDGRLR
+482 TYRIFHPDGRLR
-497 WLRTSCRPILNEQ
+497 WLRTSCYPVLNEQ
-510 QEVIRIV
+510 QEVVHIA

-568 QQRGCKAEELIGKLD
+568 QQRGCNAEELFGKLD

-625 VTKFALQ
+625 VTKLALR

-734 YFQRDPRYRKYQ
+734 YFQRDPCYRKYQ
-746 EGFVQAIANVA
+746 EGFVQAVGDVAIAD
-757 TANLDPCYREL
+757 LDPCYREL

-781 IRQGEA
+781 IRRGED
-787 LWGLLVVQHCQS
+787 LWGLLVAQHCQS

-860 RITDRVRDSL
+860 CITDRVRDSL

-896 YNADLTLST
+896 YNADLTLSA
-905 ISYEYCPRS
+905 ISYEYCPRLGS
-914 NSSLNISI
+914 ALHTCI
-922 SIKGGPYDD
+922 PFAQYPDLYA
-931 VHQQLLAG
+931 QLLRG
-939 QPCLFCFYCPE
+939 EPCIFCLLPDAP
-950 KTVEKRQVVMAC
+950 RQGSVLVC
-962 PLPDKGQV
+962 PLRDGEQV
-970 LGDLWIFRSAER
+970 LGDLWVFRSSEE
-982 SFDQQEMQLIQ
+982 SFDEQEMNLVA

-1048 HMLQVAPAREKQ
+1048 KMLQMAPTGEKR
-1060 AQYLSIAQRECQRE
+1060 AQYLAIAERECQRE

-1081 LDLQRLEAGAYALNL
+1081 LDLQRLQAGTYALSV
-1096 QTLTWEALLGD
+1096 QTLTWRELLGD
-1107 LLLAIGERARTKG
+1107 LLAIAEEQARAKG
-1120 QTFQANVPLE
+1120 QTFQASVPLE
-1130 SSITTDPLLLGRILR
+1130 STLTTDPLLLGRILR

-1225 IEVSSA
+1225 IEVSSS
-1231 AGWTTFTLHLPPLPQ
+1231 AGWTTFTLHLPQLPQ

>member
-1 MSAPWD
+1 MSASWD

-92 EQAQQKIAQLTPQQ
+92 EQAQQKIAHLTPQQ
-106 STFTRVGRVSDAAGQ
+106 PTFTRISRVADAAGQ

-135 RGRLQ
+135 RGRFQ

-199 LLGTSLEEV
+199 LLGTSLEE
-208 AQQHPHWPEYTPQ
+208 AAREYPHWLEYTSQ
-221 VLADL
+221 VLSDV
-226 ERQGFSQ
+226 ERQGFCQ
-233 LEGKEVIQGQER
+233 FEGKEMIQGQER
-245 YTYRLAVK
+245 YTYRFAVK

-568 QQRGCKAEELIGKLD
+568 QQRGCKAEELFGKLD

-625 VTKFALQ
+625 VTKFALR

-1225 IEVSSA
+1225 LEVSSS

>member
-1 MSAPWD
+1 MSASWD

-29 GSSLAVVMYWQR
+29 GSSLAVVMYWQK

-80 RRWIDVLLAEEQ
+80 RRWIDVLPAEEQ

-106 STFTRVGRVSDAAGQ
+106 PTFTRVGRVSDASGQ
-121 VRWFE
+121 TRWFE
-126 WINQGIFDR
+126 WINQGIFDW

-208 AQQHPHWPEYTPQ
+208 AQQHPHWLEYTSQ

-226 ERQGFSQ
+226 ERQGFCQ
-233 LEGKEVIQGQER
+233 FEGKEMIQGQER
-245 YTYRLAVK
+245 YTYRFAVK

-415 IAEAVPVVF
+415 IAEAVPVTF
-424 FVYSADLSQSL
+424 FLQSADFSRAL
-435 YKSPQSEKIWGY
+435 YKSPRCEQIFGY
-447 TAEEFRRKPDLWKDR
+447 TPEELYRQPDLWKER

-469 RVLQAAARATQEA
+469 RVMETLSLATQGKMSV
-482 QQITYRLFHRDGRLR
+482 TYRIFHPDGRLR
-497 WLRTSCRPILNEQ
+497 WLRTSCYPVLNEQ
-510 QEVIRIV
+510 QEVVHIA

-568 QQRGCKAEELIGKLD
+568 QQRGCKAEELFGKLD

-625 VTKFALQ
+625 VTKFALR

>member
-1 MSAPWD
+1 MSVSWN
-7 LVNLLTLLNWNT
+7 LVNLNTLLNWNT

-29 GSSLAVVMYWQR
+29 GSSLAVVMYWQK

-46 DQVGFPDVIML
+46 NQVGFPDVIML

-80 RRWIDVLLAEEQ
+80 RHWIDVLPAEEQ
-92 EQAQQKIAQLTPQQ
+92 EQAQQKIAHLTPQQ
-106 STFTRVGRVSDAAGQ
+106 PTFTRISRVADAAGQ

-126 WINQGIFDR
+126 WIHQGIFDR

-164 QLRTLLDA
+164 QLRILLDA

-199 LLGTSLEEV
+199 LLGTSLEEM
-208 AQQHPHWPEYTPQ
+208 AQQHPHWPEYTSQ
-221 VLADL
+221 ALSDV
-226 ERQGFSQ
+226 ERQGFCQ
-233 LEGKEVIQGQER
+233 FEGKEMIQGQER
-245 YTYRLAVK
+245 YTYRFAVK

-415 IAEAVPVVF
+415 IAEAVPVTF
-424 FVYSADLSQSL
+424 FLQSTDFSRAL
-435 YKSPQSEKIWGY
+435 YKSPRCEQIFGY
-447 TAEEFRRKPDLWKDR
+447 TPEELYRQPDLWKER

-469 RVLQAAARATQEA
+469 RVMETLSLATQGKMSV
-482 QQITYRLFHRDGRLR
+482 TYRIFHPDGRLR

-568 QQRGCKAEELIGKLD
+568 QQRGCKAEELFGKLD

-625 VTKFALQ
+625 VTKFALR
-632 DQQGSPYA
+632 DQQGDPYA
-640 VCGIAVDITPLKQAQ
+640 VCGVVVDITPLKEAQ
-655 DLLLKEAERE
+655 EVLRQEAERE

-677 DLDLQSILQT
+677 ALDLQTLLET
-687 TVAEVREVFQV
+687 TVAEVREFLQV

-721 PWPSHLGRYVWDE
+721 PWPSHLGRRVWDACLR
-734 YFQRDPRYRKYQ
+734 QDPCYRKYQ

-781 IRQGEA
+781 IRRGED
-787 LWGLLVVQHCQS
+787 LWGLLVAQHCQS

-883 GENLNADGCDIGL
+883 GENLNADGCNIGL

-1150 AVKYTPGQGSIR
+1150 AVKYTPVQGSIR
-1162 LEVRVEANRT
+1162 LRIGTESRRSVVEVS
-1172 RIQVRNSQEIPAEEL
+1172 NSREIPAEEL
-1187 TRIFDRFYRIPSH
+1187 THIFERFYRIPSH

-1225 IEVSSA
+1225 IEVNSS
-1231 AGWTTFTLHLPPLPQ
+1231 AGWTTFTLHLPELPQ

>member
-1 MSAPWD
+1 MSASWD

-29 GSSLAVVMYWQR
+29 GSSLAVVMYWQK

-92 EQAQQKIAQLTPQQ
+92 EQAQQKIAHLTPQQ
-106 STFTRVGRVSDAAGQ
+106 PTFTRISRVADAAGQ

-199 LLGTSLEEV
+199 LLGTSLEE
-208 AQQHPHWPEYTPQ
+208 AAREYPHWLEYTSQ

-226 ERQGFSQ
+226 ERQGFCQ
-233 LEGKEVIQGQER
+233 FEGKEMIQGQER
-245 YTYRLAVK
+245 YTYRFAVK

-354 ETLSFI
+354 ETLSSI

-375 LCTNLLEDPSV
+375 FCTNLLEDPSV

-424 FVYSADLSQSL
+424 FVYSADLSQFL

-469 RVLQAAARATQEA
+469 RVLQVAARATQEA
-482 QQITYRLFHRDGRLR
+482 QQITYRIFHRDGRLR

-599 QKVLQS
+599 QKALQS

-625 VTKFALQ
+625 VTKLALR

-734 YFQRDPRYRKYQ
+734 YFQRDPCYRKYQ
-746 EGFVQAIANVA
+746 EGFVQAVGDVAIAD
-757 TANLDPCYREL
+757 LDPCYREL

-781 IRQGEA
+781 IRRGED
-787 LWGLLVVQHCQS
+787 LWGLLVAQHCQS

-883 GENLNADGCDIGL
+883 GENLNADGCYIGL
-896 YNADLTLST
+896 YNADLTLSA
-905 ISYEYCPRS
+905 ISYEYCPRLGS
-914 NSSLNISI
+914 ALHTCI
-922 SIKGGPYDD
+922 PFAQYPDLYA
-931 VHQQLLAG
+931 QLLRRE
-939 QPCLFCFYCPE
+939 PCIFCLLPDDP
-950 KTVEKRQVVMAC
+950 RQGSVLVC
-962 PLPDKGQV
+962 PLRDGEQV

-1036 LRTPLASMKMAL
+1036 LRTPLTSLKMAL

-1081 LDLQRLEAGAYALNL
+1081 LDLQRLKAGAYALNL

-1210 GLALVKQMVDQLRGS
+1210 GLALAKQMVDQLRGS
-1225 IEVSSA
+1225 IEVNSS

>member
-1 MSAPWD
+1 MSASWD

-29 GSSLAVVMYWQR
+29 GSSLAVVMYWQK

-80 RRWIDVLLAEEQ
+80 RRWIDMLPAEEQ
-92 EQAQQKIAQLTPQQ
+92 EQAQQKIAHLTPQQ
-106 STFTRVGRVSDAAGQ
+106 PTFTRISRVADAAGQ

-126 WINQGIFDR
+126 WIHQGIFDR

-208 AQQHPHWPEYTPQ
+208 AQQHPHWPEYTSQ

-253 LQDQSKGLGLLGIVL
+253 LQDQSKGLGLIGIVL

-297 LCRIDAQGLLH
+297 LHRVDAQGRLYC
-308 TLNPPAAEKIL
+308 LNPPVAEKIL
-319 GRAPN
+319 GLTP
-324 QGEAVPLDW
+324 QPGEPQPLEL
-333 VHPEDRQNVA
+333 VHPEDREA
-343 NALEQLKARPG
+343 IASACEQLLSQPG
-354 ETLSFI
+354 QTLCFV
-360 YRAQHADG
+360 YRMQHADG
-368 QWVWLES
+368 HWVWLES
-375 LCTNLLEDPSV
+375 LCTNLLEDPLV
-386 QGIVSS
+386 QGMVAS

-415 IAEAVPVVF
+415 IAEAVPVTF
-424 FVYSADLSQSL
+424 FLQSADFSRAL
-435 YKSPQSEKIWGY
+435 YKSPRCEQIFGY
-447 TAEEFRRKPDLWKDR
+447 TPEELYRQPDLWKER

-469 RVLQAAARATQEA
+469 RVMETLSLATQGKMSV
-482 QQITYRLFHRDGRLR
+482 TYRIFHPDGRLR
-497 WLRTSCRPILNEQ
+497 WLRTSCYPVLNEQ
-510 QEVIRIV
+510 QEVVHIA

-545 GIPFSIFLKDLEG
+545 GIPFCIFLKDLEG

-568 QQRGCKAEELIGKLD
+568 QQRGCKAEELFGKLD

-599 QKVLQS
+599 QKALQS

-625 VTKFALQ
+625 VTKLALR
-632 DQQGSPYA
+632 DQQGDPSA
-640 VCGIAVDITPLKQAQ
+640 VCGVVVDITPLKEAQ
-655 DLLLKEAERE
+655 EVLRQEAERE

-677 DLDLQSILQT
+677 ALDLQTLLET
-687 TVAEVREVFQV
+687 TVAEVREFLQV

-721 PWPSHLGRYVWDE
+721 PWPSHLGRRVWDE
-734 YFQRDPRYRKYQ
+734 YFRRNPCYRKYQ

-781 IRQGEA
+781 IRRGED
-787 LWGLLVVQHCQS
+787 LWGLLVAQHCQS
-799 SRPWQEWEI
+799 SRPWQGWEI

-905 ISYEYCPRS
+905 ISYEYCPRLGS
-914 NSSLNISI
+914 ALHTCI
-922 SIKGGPYDD
+922 PFAQYPDLYA
-931 VHQQLLAG
+931 QLLRG
-939 QPCLFCFYCPE
+939 EPCIFCLLPDAP
-950 KTVEKRQVVMAC
+950 RQGSVLVC
-962 PLPDKGQV
+962 PLRDGEQV
-970 LGDLWIFRSAER
+970 LGDLWVFRSSEE
-982 SFDQQEMQLIQ
+982 SFDEQEMNLVA

-1036 LRTPLASMKMAL
+1036 LRTPLTSLKMAL

-1081 LDLQRLEAGAYALNL
+1081 LDLQRLKAGAYALNL

-1150 AVKYTPGQGSIR
+1150 AVKYTPVQGSIR
-1162 LEVRVEANRT
+1162 LRIGTESRRSVVEVS
-1172 RIQVRNSQEIPAEEL
+1172 NSQEIPAEEL

-1225 IEVSSA
+1225 IEVNSS

>member
-1 MSAPWD
+1 MSASWD

-92 EQAQQKIAQLTPQQ
+92 EQAQQKIAHLTPQQ
-106 STFTRVGRVSDAAGQ
+106 PTFTRISRVADAAGQ

-135 RGRLQ
+135 RGRFQ

-199 LLGTSLEEV
+199 LLGTSLEE
-208 AQQHPHWPEYTPQ
+208 AAREYPHWLEYTSQ
-221 VLADL
+221 VLSDV
-226 ERQGFSQ
+226 ERQGFCQ
-233 LEGKEVIQGQER
+233 FEGKEMIQGQER
-245 YTYRLAVK
+245 YTYRFAVK

-285 RFRAFLNNSHDI
+285 RFRAFLNNSQDI

-424 FVYSADLSQSL
+424 FVYSAGLSQSL

-469 RVLQAAARATQEA
+469 RVLQAAARATQET
-482 QQITYRLFHRDGRLR
+482 QQITYRIFHRDGRLR

-568 QQRGCKAEELIGKLD
+568 QQRGCKAEELFGKLD

-625 VTKFALQ
+625 VTKFALR

-931 VHQQLLAG
+931 VHQQLLVG

-1225 IEVSSA
+1225 LEVSSS

>member
-1 MSAPWD
+1 MSASWD

-29 GSSLAVVMYWQR
+29 GSSLAVVMYWQK

-92 EQAQQKIAQLTPQQ
+92 EQAQQKIAHLTPQQ
-106 STFTRVGRVSDAAGQ
+106 PTFTRVGRVSDASGQ
-121 VRWFE
+121 TRWFE
-126 WINQGIFDR
+126 WINQGIFDW

-208 AQQHPHWPEYTPQ
+208 AQQHPHWPEYTSQ
-221 VLADL
+221 VLSDV
-226 ERQGFSQ
+226 ERQGFCQ
-233 LEGKEVIQGQER
+233 FEGKEMIQGQER
-245 YTYRLAVK
+245 YTYRFAVK

-375 LCTNLLEDPSV
+375 LCTNLLDDPLV

-568 QQRGCKAEELIGKLD
+568 QQRGCKAEELFGKLD

-625 VTKFALQ
+625 VTKFALR
-632 DQQGSPYA
+632 DQQGDPYA
-640 VCGIAVDITPLKQAQ
+640 VCGVVVDITPLKEAQ
-655 DLLLKEAERE
+655 EVLRQEAERE

-677 DLDLQSILQT
+677 ALDLQTLLET
-687 TVAEVREVFQV
+687 TVAEVREFLQV

>member
-1 MSAPWD
+1 MSASWD
-7 LVNLLTLLNWNT
+7 LVNLNTLLDRNT

-29 GSSLAVVMYWQR
+29 GSSLAVVMYWQK

-80 RRWIDVLLAEEQ
+80 RRWIDVLPAEEQ

-106 STFTRVGRVSDAAGQ
+106 PTFTRISRVADAAGQ

-208 AQQHPHWPEYTPQ
+208 AREYPHWPEYTSQ
-221 VLADL
+221 VLSDV
-226 ERQGFSQ
+226 ERQGFCQ
-233 LEGKEVIQGQER
+233 FEGKEMIQGQER

-275 LEQEVWEQEE
+275 LQRELTDQQE

-435 YKSPQSEKIWGY
+435 YKSPQSEKIWSY

-568 QQRGCKAEELIGKLD
+568 QQRGCKAEELFGKLD

-625 VTKFALQ
+625 VTKFALR

-706 QEGVGGFVAAESVAD
+706 QEGVGGFLAAESVAD
-721 PWPSHLGRYVWDE
+721 PWPSHLGRRVWDACLR
-734 YFQRDPRYRKYQ
+734 QGPCYRKYQ

-781 IRQGEA
+781 IRRGED
-787 LWGLLVVQHCQS
+787 LWGLLVAQHCQS

-896 YNADLTLST
+896 YNADLTLSA
-905 ISYEYCPRS
+905 ISYEYCPRLGS
-914 NSSLNISI
+914 ALHTCI
-922 SIKGGPYDD
+922 PFAQYPDLYA
-931 VHQQLLAG
+931 QLLRG
-939 QPCLFCFYCPE
+939 EPCIFCLLPDAP
-950 KTVEKRQVVMAC
+950 RQGSVLVC
-962 PLPDKGQV
+962 PLRDGEQV
-970 LGDLWIFRSAER
+970 LGDLWVFRSSEE
-982 SFDQQEMQLIQ
+982 SFDEQEMDLVA

-1036 LRTPLASMKMAL
+1036 LRTPLTSMKMAL
-1048 HMLQVAPAREKQ
+1048 KMLQMAPTGEKR
-1060 AQYLSIAQRECQRE
+1060 AQYLAIAERECQRE

-1081 LDLQRLEAGAYALNL
+1081 LDLQRLQSGTYALSV
-1096 QTLTWEALLGD
+1096 QTLTWRELLGD
-1107 LLLAIGERARTKG
+1107 LLAIAEEQARAKG
-1120 QTFQANVPLE
+1120 QTFQASVPLE
-1130 SSITTDPLLLGRILR
+1130 STLTTDPLLLGRILR

-1187 TRIFDRFYRIPSH
+1187 TRIFERFYRIPSH

>member
-1 MSAPWD
+1 MSASWD

-29 GSSLAVVMYWQR
+29 GSSLAVVMYWQK

-80 RRWIDVLLAEEQ
+80 RRWIDVLPAEEQ
-92 EQAQQKIAQLTPQQ
+92 EQAQQKIAHLTPQQ
-106 STFTRVGRVSDAAGQ
+106 PTFTRISRVADAAGQ

-199 LLGTSLEEV
+199 LLGTSLEAV
-208 AQQHPHWPEYTPQ
+208 AQEHGDWQEY
-221 VLADL
+221 VARALRGEVVKY
-226 ERQGFSQ
+226 ERKELVQG
-233 LEGKEVIQGQER
+233 EER
-245 YTYRLAVK
+245 YTYSVVVPLRE
-253 LQDQSKGLGLLGIVL
+253 QSEGRGVLGVSL
-268 DITEQKR
+268 DITELKR
-275 LEQEVWEQEE
+275 LQQELAEQQE
-285 RFRAFLNNSHDI
+285 RFRAFINNSHDV
-297 LCRIDAQGLLH
+297 LCRIDAQGLLYI
-308 TLNPPAAEKIL
+308 LNPPVVEKIL
-319 GRAPN
+319 GRVPN
-324 QGEAVPLDW
+324 SGEALPLDW
-333 VHPEDRQNVA
+333 VHPEDRQVVA
-343 NALEQLKARPG
+343 DALEQLKARPG

-375 LCTNLLEDPSV
+375 FCTNLLEDPSV

-469 RVLQAAARATQEA
+469 RVLQAAARATQET
-482 QQITYRLFHRDGRLR
+482 QQITYRIFHRDGRLR

-625 VTKFALQ
+625 VTKFALR
-632 DQQGSPYA
+632 DQQGDPYA
-640 VCGIAVDITPLKQAQ
+640 VCGVVVDITPLKEAQ
-655 DLLLKEAERE
+655 EVLRQEAERE

-677 DLDLQSILQT
+677 ALDLQTLLET
-687 TVAEVREVFQV
+687 TVAEVREFLQV

-721 PWPSHLGRYVWDE
+721 PWPSHLGRRVWDACLR
-734 YFQRDPRYRKYQ
+734 QDPCYRKYQ

-781 IRQGEA
+781 IRRGED
-787 LWGLLVVQHCQS
+787 LWGLLVAQHCQS

-1187 TRIFDRFYRIPSH
+1187 TRIFERFYRIPSH

-1210 GLALVKQMVDQLRGS
+1210 GLALAKQMVDQLRGS
-1225 IEVSSA
+1225 IEVNSS

>member
-1 MSAPWD
+1 M
-7 LVNLLTLLNWNT
+7 
-19 LPGWLWLLLW
+19 
-29 GSSLAVVMYWQR
+29 
-41 RWLQR
+41 
-46 DQVGFPDVIML
+46 
-57 ARADTTVVE
+57 
-66 CNEACQKILGDWRG
+66 
-80 RRWIDVLLAEEQ
+80 
-92 EQAQQKIAQLTPQQ
+92 
-106 STFTRVGRVSDAAGQ
+106 
-121 VRWFE
+121 
-126 WINQGIFDR
+126 
-135 RGRLQ
+135 
-140 FIRGVGRDITEK
+140 
-152 KQLEEN
+152 
-158 LRLREA
+158 
-164 QLRTLLDA
+164 LDA

-208 AQQHPHWPEYTPQ
+208 AQQHPHWPEYTSQ
-221 VLADL
+221 VLSDV
-226 ERQGFSQ
+226 ERQGFCQ
-233 LEGKEVIQGQER
+233 FEGKEMIQGQER
-245 YTYRLAVK
+245 YTYRFAVK

-568 QQRGCKAEELIGKLD
+568 QQRGCKAEELFGKLD

-625 VTKFALQ
+625 VTKFALR
-632 DQQGSPYA
+632 DQQGDPYA
-640 VCGIAVDITPLKQAQ
+640 VCGVVVDITPLKEAQ
-655 DLLLKEAERE
+655 EVLRQEAERE

-677 DLDLQSILQT
+677 ALDLQTLLET
-687 TVAEVREVFQV
+687 TVAEVREFLQV

-734 YFQRDPRYRKYQ
+734 CFQRDPRYRKYQ
-746 EGFVQAIANVA
+746 EGFVQAVGDVAIAD
-757 TANLDPCYREL
+757 LDPCYREL

-781 IRQGEA
+781 IRRGED
-787 LWGLLVVQHCQS
+787 LWGLLVAQHCQS

-1187 TRIFDRFYRIPSH
+1187 TRIFERFYRIPSH

-1225 IEVSSA
+1225 IEVNSS